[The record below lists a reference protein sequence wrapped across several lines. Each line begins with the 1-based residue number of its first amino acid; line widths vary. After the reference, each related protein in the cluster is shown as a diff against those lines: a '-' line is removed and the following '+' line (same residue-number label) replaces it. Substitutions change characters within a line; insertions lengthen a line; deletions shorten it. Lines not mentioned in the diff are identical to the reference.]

1 MVVEEDVAGGGNA
14 MKVVGRL
21 RQIARMRPFSAN
33 LDHLKTLYRTRD
45 FKKMPRALVSTA
57 LLAIFKIMAKVEQQV
72 NNIKLAN
79 GTMPRARYVDL
90 INADTNIDHV
100 LIPHYYMFPELSRLK
115 GKNVVL
121 YLPDYMPH
129 FYKDSA
135 EMGATQQTAMIGQK
149 MVAKARRILTNSAF
163 TASYLPQTI
172 LAPRPETIAHI
183 PLPFLNDNSNSA
195 ESVDRFGALPAHYVF
210 YPTRNRPSKRLTDF
224 AKTVAIVNERLEAAG
239 SRDQIAGILTAP
251 LTGKSAA
258 GADEHLMSLS
268 ELTDAELG
276 YLYKNALCL
285 LFTSEM
291 EGNFPTQITE
301 ALHLG
306 VPVVATDIPL
316 ITLELGDASASL
328 DLVDVGDCEGFA
340 DRVMSIL
347 TDRSAAVRRQED
359 ARALSSRKFAYD
371 NFKRGLSELFRP

>member
-1 MVVEEDVAGGGNA
+1 V
-14 MKVVGRL
+14 
-21 RQIARMRPFSAN
+21 
-33 LDHLKTLYRTRD
+33 
-45 FKKMPRALVSTA
+45 
-57 LLAIFKIMAKVEQQV
+57 
-72 NNIKLAN
+72 
-79 GTMPRARYVDL
+79 
-90 INADTNIDHV
+90 INADAGIDHV

-163 TASYLPQTI
+163 TASYLPQTV

-183 PLPFLNDNSNSA
+183 PLPFLNDGSSVA
-195 ESVDRFGALPAHYVF
+195 ESLDRIGALPAHYVF
-210 YPTRNRPSKRLTDF
+210 YPTRNRPSKRLVDF
-224 AKTVAIVNERLEAAG
+224 AKTVAIVNERLKAAG
-239 SRDQIAGILTAP
+239 SKDQLTGILTTP

-258 GADEHLMSLS
+258 GAEEHLISLS

-347 TDRSAAVRRQED
+347 ADRPAAVRRQED

-371 NFKRGLSELFRP
+371 NFKRGLFELFRS